1 MKNENQSYLQQL
13 KQVIKDY
20 YIDIYRWATKDKE
33 NQDYDFIQL
42 VWRVPIAILAVILSP
57 VFFFVFSLIFLV
69 TL

>member
-33 NQDYDFIQL
+33 NQDYDFLQL
-42 VWRVPIAILAVILSP
+42 VWRVPIAILAIILSP

>member
-33 NQDYDFIQL
+33 NQDYDFLQL